1 MGYKAVIF
9 DMDGVLIDT
18 EKHWVQLEDAFLE
31 NLLGK
36 EVAAKLGNTT
46 GISIQ
51 NIYKKA
57 VELGHIGS
65 QKDFEDAFDVK
76 AQEIYRKADISAGT
90 VDLIEKLLEHN
101 FKIGIVSAS
110 PLSWI
115 QIFLDRVPFGN
126 SFDIIISL
134 HERSDLSHKPHPD
147 GYNAAMKNLGVLPSE
162 THILEDSNPGIAAAK
177 ASGAY
182 VIALEEHLVPGYMQS
197 SDAHSKA
204 KRMAD
209 VWSIIEA
216 KI

>member
-1 MGYKAVIF
+1 MKKAFIF

-18 EKHWVQLEDAFLE
+18 EKHWVKLESIFLD

-36 EVAAKLGNTT
+36 EVNAKLGNTT
-46 GISIQ
+46 GVSIQ
-51 NIYKKA
+51 DIYEKA
-57 VELGHIGS
+57 VGFGHTGS
-65 QKDFEDAFDVK
+65 WEDFEAAFDVQ
-76 AQEIYRKADISAGT
+76 AQDIYRRAAISEGIE
-90 VDLIEKLLEHN
+90 DLIENLISNN
-101 FKIGIVSAS
+101 FKLGIVSAS

-115 QIFLDRVPFGN
+115 KIFLERVPFGN
-126 SFDIIISL
+126 SFDTIISL

-147 GYNAAMKNLGVLPSE
+147 GYNAAMKNLDVLPSE

-197 SDAHSKA
+197 SDVHSKA
-204 KRMAD
+204 KKMTD
-209 VWSIIEA
+209 VWSIVEA